1 METFEV
7 TFEAGPLGM
16 GFLEE
21 DGRLVIKALEKGA
34 AAAIAGLQPGC
45 TLVTV
50 NGKHVQGIGKR
61 TVLSL
66 IEAKGSNDPR
76 ALTFSGP
83 LAVALAVKAAKAKQ
97 AAAKQA
103 VADAAKAVEDA
114 KAAAQR
120 AKQARALKKQAT
132 ASRLAADTAAKE
144 VAEQALSWK
153 PEPEPAAE
161 GWSMPQPKVD
171 PGLDGALAFFQR
183 QETVNKIAAE
193 VEKTEH
199 RKVTDL
205 ENGGVASGSPS
216 AKLSRVARLTRGMT
230 KKKKQPDPL
239 NLLDDPGLNIGAA
252 GSAFA
257 RRRPARGSPV
267 ITATWTIT
275 QRVHHAR
282 ISDDVKMLIREHVAE
297 QLRAA
302 AAARLKLS
310 GSHEE
315 QAKYAA

>member
-1 METFEV
+1 M

-16 GFLEE
+16 GFMEE

-45 TLVTV
+45 TLITV
-50 NGKHVQGIGKR
+50 NGKHVQGMGKR
-61 TVLSL
+61 TVLTL

-83 LAVALAVKAAKAKQ
+83 LNVALAVKAAKAKQ
-97 AAAKQA
+97 AAANQA

-132 ASRLAADTAAKE
+132 ASRLAADTVAKA
-144 VAEQALSWK
+144 VAEQAISWK
-153 PEPEPAAE
+153 LPDPELATE
-161 GWSMPQPKVD
+161 GWSMPPHPEVD

-199 RKVTDL
+199 RKVTNL
-205 ENGGVASGSPS
+205 GRVANGPPL
-216 AKLSRVARLTRGMT
+216 AKLSRVAKLTRGMN
-230 KKKKQPDPL
+230 KKKKQSHAL
-239 NLLDDPGLNIGAA
+239 HLLDDPSLDIGAA

-257 RRRPARGSPV
+257 RRRPARGGPV
-267 ITATWTIT
+267 ISATWTIT
-275 QRVHHAR
+275 QRVHHVR
-282 ISDDVKMLIREHVAE
+282 MSEDVKMLIREHVADL
-297 QLRAA
+297 LRAA
-302 AAARLKLS
+302 AAARLKLT
-310 GSHEE
+310 GSFDE
-315 QAKYAA
+315 QAK